1 MTGETP
7 EALSDKR
14 KPGKPNLSKREK
26 KRKIEKRRE
35 NGLSENSK
43 VGLISCST
51 SSRKELLSEL
61 RTLSF
66 LAENAKV

>member
-26 KRKIEKRRE
+26 KGKLRKREKM
-35 NGLSENSK
+35 G
-43 VGLISCST
+43 
-51 SSRKELLSEL
+51 
-61 RTLSF
+61 
-66 LAENAKV
+66 